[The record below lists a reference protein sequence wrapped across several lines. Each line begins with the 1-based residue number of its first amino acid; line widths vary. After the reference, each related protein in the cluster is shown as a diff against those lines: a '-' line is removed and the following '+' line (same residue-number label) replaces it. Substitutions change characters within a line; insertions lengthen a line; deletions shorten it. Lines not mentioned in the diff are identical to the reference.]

1 LKNYELPSEEEI
13 MTEHTMIGAMID
25 TLEEKHFH
33 SYLLNLLSEY
43 FRNFAIEI
51 FYPRRIY
58 EHCNISIFFHI
69 I

>member
-1 LKNYELPSEEEI
+1 
-13 MTEHTMIGAMID
+13 MTEHAMIGAMID

-33 SYLLNLLSEY
+33 SYLLNLLSED

-51 FYPRRIY
+51 FSPRRIYY
-58 EHCNISIFFHI
+58 EHCNINIFFYI